1 MLKIMIASFLNRI
14 RRPSHSCLWNISFS
28 LALSVSNTFM
38 SSIGGCQELDFL
50 PEILYPWSAA
60 TIELIG
66 HLQQQNTRKKKDVK
80 EEGRISASKEVIALI
95 PKEVK
100 SITLPG

>member
-1 MLKIMIASFLNRI
+1 
-14 RRPSHSCLWNISFS
+14 
-28 LALSVSNTFM
+28 M

-66 HLQQQNTRKKKDVK
+66 HLQHQNTREKKMWRGKNL
-80 EEGRISASKEVIALI
+80 SKQMRQVIALI

-100 SITLPG
+100 KYNITWLKVPNFYVSRTEKTL